1 MKKRIAIICIGFLV
15 AVTSVVLLCLSMQS
29 SKPSHWVIQEM
40 KTKLQADYIEYVSE
54 EYRRELGVHPPL
66 DNKKLVMALLGDNKS
81 KREFAYRSSLNLNQ
95 NNEIVDPWGN
105 VMAFMEVDGKVK
117 AKLAPK

>member
-54 EYRRELGVHPPL
+54 EYRRELG
-66 DNKKLVMALLGDNKS
+66 KGG
-81 KREFAYRSSLNLNQ
+81 RGRAYILNVLIMRRKQPRSRS
-95 NNEIVDPWGN
+95 E
-105 VMAFMEVDGKVK
+105 E
-117 AKLAPK
+117 LARRRSVTGPARHDDQERQTGSGL